1 MTTVTNS
8 PPNSSPS
15 SPGSHGT
22 KTPLSLDLSAVPPL
36 INPSPPSNT
45 LLITVSLRLLRPRL
59 SLLTLPQ
66 NLQDPSIF
74 HPTHLLTIRTLI
86 NQSAPLHSFAPLKS
100 LRRIIAS
107 FHTTPDAILIRRLL
121 DNAPILSSRMRIYFG
136 EPTPIDP
143 TDQHLHAPKS
153 SKLFFISPPPS
164 PPHGWQMRNEEP
176 PNKDVHADDLA
187 SALAKLHARPSAPVA
202 DAAARCGDG
211 VEREGTRVQNRTRS
225 GSATVVY
232 HPRDHGD
239 SPHLPAV
246 MVEDTTERV
255 GDLSPMGGVEEG
267 REGGRMLTH
276 TARPPVELMGD
287 A

>member
-45 LLITVSLRLLRPRL
+45 LLIT
-59 SLLTLPQ
+59 

-176 PNKDVHADDLA
+176 PNKDMPEDRVAGVLTRFPH
-187 SALAKLHARPSAPVA
+187 KRGVVKAR
-202 DAAARCGDG
+202 
-211 VEREGTRVQNRTRS
+211 RETFFGMHGMITGTQ
-225 GSATVVY
+225 
-232 HPRDHGD
+232 
-239 SPHLPAV
+239 
-246 MVEDTTERV
+246 EW
-255 GDLSPMGGVEEG
+255 
-267 REGGRMLTH
+267 
-276 TARPPVELMGD
+276 
-287 A
+287 